1 MSPELLAKVDE
12 LAANFGAI
20 KTVAFFS
27 KDKVV
32 AKLREEI
39 AGLSPE
45 EIKEVLLYLAQV
57 LSKPDFKKFVEYLQ
71 IAMGKK

>member
-1 MSPELLAKVDE
+1 MLPELLEKADE

-20 KTVAFFS
+20 KVVAFFS

-32 AKLREEI
+32 ARLRDEVSV
-39 AGLSPE
+39 LSPK
-45 EIKEVLLYLAQV
+45 EIEEVLLYLAQA

-71 IAMGKK
+71 IATGQK